1 MEALKRATKLIVD
14 ICGGNAVLGTM
25 DTNPNSDNLSSVTL
39 TSSKLKSVLGLD
51 YGKDQVSD
59 TLKSLGFKTT
69 TSQNGNEY
77 SVRAEIPFWRADIR
91 IPEDLVEEVARI
103 IGYDSIP
110 STLPSGNLPEALDD
124 QTRITKDSVKNIL
137 VSLGLQETI
146 SYPLV
151 SIETIQKSINI
162 PTEQEPMRVWNRISP
177 DQEFLRTTLRGSLLN
192 IFARNE
198 KVGRNDSIKIFELS
212 KIYIPVKDETPKEQE
227 TLLGL
232 IGGEQS
238 DRGWSSES
246 REMDFFDGKGIIES
260 LLDSLS
266 AKPSFTPK
274 IDRVLTSGRTASI
287 SIDGQEIGVIGE
299 VHPATLD
306 AFEIKTKRVTLF
318 EINVESL
325 TNLRKSE
332 SLSWNP
338 ISRFPSLVRQLDLIT
353 DISTPSGAVNDIIVN
368 FPSVAKSTLLDIYSG
383 SQIPEGRKSLSFE
396 VVWQSPSRTLTDKE
410 VEIALSQL
418 LNLLDEKTGSKLR
431 LE

>member
-1 MEALKRATKLIVD
+1 
-14 ICGGNAVLGTM
+14 
-25 DTNPNSDNLSSVTL
+25 
-39 TSSKLKSVLGLD
+39 
-51 YGKDQVSD
+51 
-59 TLKSLGFKTT
+59 
-69 TSQNGNEY
+69 
-77 SVRAEIPFWRADIR
+77 
-91 IPEDLVEEVARI
+91 
-103 IGYDSIP
+103 
-110 STLPSGNLPEALDD
+110 
-124 QTRITKDSVKNIL
+124 
-137 VSLGLQETI
+137 
-146 SYPLV
+146 
-151 SIETIQKSINI
+151 
-162 PTEQEPMRVWNRISP
+162 
-177 DQEFLRTTLRGSLLN
+177 
-192 IFARNE
+192 
-198 KVGRNDSIKIFELS
+198 
-212 KIYIPVKDETPKEQE
+212 
-227 TLLGL
+227 
-232 IGGEQS
+232 
-238 DRGWSSES
+238 
-246 REMDFFDGKGIIES
+246 MDFFDGKGIIES